1 MSFAPEILTFATLE
15 EQTQA
20 LSERIIK
27 QIRDDIALNHSATLL
42 LPGGR
47 SPKPLMYTLAKTA
60 LPWAKITLSTSDER
74 CVPTNSEHSNIRQ
87 IHEIFD
93 GKGLPMW
100 NDQQQSVPEAYQ
112 KLEFHNAIT
121 VIGMGEDA
129 HIASLFPNQ
138 PIGLHD
144 DPVIQGVA
152 PLEPTQRVSLT
163 LKTLVNSGVL
173 ILLINSREKAT
184 LLHEILNGEH
194 IDTPLANLI
203 RVAGPKLKIYSLKG
217 MQ

>member
-1 MSFAPEILTFATLE
+1 MNFAPEIFTFESIE

-27 QIRDDIALNHSATLL
+27 RIREDIALHYHATLL
-42 LPGGR
+42 LPGGS
-47 SPKPLMYTLAKTA
+47 SPKALMETLAKTA

-74 CVPTNSEHSNIRQ
+74 CVPVDSEHSNIRQ

-100 NDQQQSVPEAYQ
+100 DEERQNVSAAY
-112 KLEFHNAIT
+112 LNLDFETAIT
-121 VIGMGEDA
+121 LIGMGEDA

-144 DPVIQGVA
+144 GPIIHGSAPV
-152 PLEPTQRVSLT
+152 EPTQRVSLT
-163 LKTLVNSGVL
+163 LKALTNSGAL

-194 IDTPLANLI
+194 MDTPLANLI
-203 RVAGPKLKIYSLKG
+203 RAAGPKLKIYSLKG